1 MQKGKISNDVEEVKK
16 PQEQFEDRRILDE
29 LKNSYL
35 NYAMSVIV
43 SRALP
48 DVRDG
53 LKPSQ
58 RRILVAMNDLNLG
71 PRSKHRKCAKI
82 VGDTGG
88 NYHPHGD
95 QATYGTLVRLGQE
108 WSMRYLLIDP
118 QGNFG
123 SIDSDPPAAMR
134 YTEARMAAPAM
145 DMLEDINHDTVDFVP
160 NYDETRQEP
169 TVLPSK
175 FPNLLVNGSTGIAVG
190 MATNIPPH
198 NIGEVCDA
206 LLLVIEDPNCG
217 FKDIIKRL
225 PGPDFPTGGIICG
238 RKGIMDA
245 YTTGRGHL
253 TVRGKVDIETTKRGK
268 ERILITEIPYMVVK
282 TTIVSKVADCVHN
295 NVIGEIA
302 DIRDESDRH
311 GLRIVIDL
319 KKDTDPEI
327 VLNKLYRYTPLQST
341 FAIAN
346 IALVN
351 DRPETLNI
359 KEMLD
364 RFIDHRKIVVRRRSM
379 FLLKRC
385 RNRAHILEGLILAVS
400 DIDEI
405 IELIKKSPDTPTAKL
420 NLMGKPLRLAELA
433 TLKEILPKAFVKE
446 KSKGEH
452 FLTGPQADAILTMQL
467 QRLTGLEM
475 EKLAREYAEV
485 TEQIEGYEAILASDR
500 VLLDIIREDI
510 YEIKEKYG
518 DARRTKI
525 TTKAEQLAVED
536 LIAEEE
542 VIVTVS
548 HSGYVKRMP
557 IDTYRKQARGGRGII
572 GSDTKEGDFIE
583 HLFVASTHDYLLIF
597 TNRGKCY
604 WLKVYDV
611 PSMSRQSKGRNIV
624 NLLNLGNQQIASI
637 INVSTFGGE
646 DEEDTQQRQLIMA
659 TKNGLVK
666 KTKLSA
672 YSNPR
677 TTGVIAINLDPND
690 DLIGVSLT
698 TGADHIILGTRD
710 GMTIRFDESQVR
722 SMGRASR
729 GVKGIKLRTGDVVV
743 GMVIVEEKA
752 ALFTVCENGYGKRTG
767 LENYRPQSRGGVGL
781 KNIKTTARNGKVVA
795 LEAVQNKDDLM
806 LITAQGMVIRT
817 GLDQIRSIG
826 RNTQGVRL
834 IKLKAGDTLVAAE
847 KIAAEDANG
856 EKDKS
861 RNNQES
867 QPKSEANGEPEPID
881 DELDEPESKPTHNLE
896 PKPKHNPKPKS
907 KSEPKAKKIS
917 KTKPKLE
924 LKSKDRRKSGKRTS
938 ELAN

>member
-1 MQKGKISNDVEEVKK
+1 MKEAKKI
-16 PQEQFEDRRILDE
+16 QEQFEDMRILDE

-58 RRILVAMNDLNLG
+58 RRILVAMNDLSLG

-108 WSMRYLLIDP
+108 WNMRYTLIDP

-134 YTEARMAAPAM
+134 YTEARMASPAM
-145 DMLEDINHDTVDFVP
+145 EMLEDLKHETVDFIP
-160 NYDETRQEP
+160 NYDETRMEP

-198 NIGEVCDA
+198 NIAEVCDA
-206 LLLVIEDPNCG
+206 LLLVIKDPDCG
-217 FKDIIKRL
+217 FKDIMKCL

-253 TVRGKVDIETTKRGK
+253 TVRGKVEVETNKRGR
-268 ERILITEIPYMVVK
+268 ERIVITEIPYMVVK
-282 TTIVSKVADCVHN
+282 TTIVSKIAECVHN
-295 NVIGEIA
+295 NTLPEVA
-302 DIRDESDRH
+302 DVRDESDRR
-311 GLRIVIDL
+311 GLRVVVDL
-319 KKDTDPEI
+319 KRDADADI
-327 VLNKLYRYTPLQST
+327 ALNKIYRYTPLQNT
-341 FAIAN
+341 YAIAN
-346 IALVN
+346 ISLVN
-351 DRPETLNI
+351 NRPETLNI
-359 KEMLD
+359 KEMLNY
-364 RFIDHRKIVVRRRSM
+364 FIDHRKVVIRRRTR

-405 IELIKKSPDTPTAKL
+405 IDLIKKSPDAPTAKL
-420 NLMGKPLRLAELA
+420 NLMKKPLRLAELA
-433 TLKEILPKAFVKE
+433 TLKKILPKSFLKE
-446 KSKGEH
+446 KSKGKH

-467 QRLTGLEM
+467 QRLTGLEI
-475 EKLAREYAEV
+475 EKLAKEYAELV
-485 TEQIEGYEAILASDR
+485 EQIEGYESILASSAI
-500 VLLDIIREDI
+500 LMDIIREDI
-510 YEIKEKYG
+510 YEIREKYG
-518 DARRTKI
+518 DARRTQI
-525 TTKAEQLAVED
+525 TASAEQFADED

-548 HSGYVKRMP
+548 HGGYVKRLP
-557 IDTYRKQARGGRGII
+557 IDTYRRQARGGRGII
-572 GSDTKEGDFIE
+572 GSDTKEGDFIK
-583 HLFVASTHDYLLIF
+583 HLFIASTHDYLLIF

-604 WLKVYDV
+604 WLKVYDI
-611 PSMSRQSKGRNIV
+611 PSMSRQSKGRNVV
-624 NLLNLGNQQIASI
+624 NLLKLGSQQIASI
-637 INVSTFGGE
+637 INVSSFD
-646 DEEDTQQRQLIMA
+646 DEEDVEPRQLVMA
-659 TKNGLVK
+659 TKNGVIK

-672 YSNPR
+672 YGNPR
-677 TTGVIAINLDPND
+677 ATGVIAINLDPND
-690 DLIGVSLT
+690 DLIDVALT
-698 TGADHIILGTRD
+698 TGSDHIILGTRD
-710 GMTIRFDESQVR
+710 GMTIRFDESQAR

-729 GVKGIKLRTGDVVV
+729 GVRGIKLRSGDAVV

-767 LENYRPQSRGGVGL
+767 LENYRSQSRGGVGL
-781 KNIKTTARNGKVVA
+781 KNIKTSTRNGKVVA
-795 LEAVQNKDDLM
+795 LKAVQNMDDLM
-806 LITAQGMVIRT
+806 MITGNGMIIRT

-834 IKLKAGDTLVAAE
+834 INLKPSDKLVAAE
-847 KIAAEDANG
+847 KIVSEEADNR
-856 EKDKS
+856 K
-861 RNNQES
+861 NNS
-867 QPKSEANGEPEPID
+867 NNSN
-881 DELDEPESKPTHNLE
+881 SK
-896 PKPKHNPKPKS
+896 
-907 KSEPKAKKIS
+907 PKAKTKKAS
-917 KTKPKLE
+917 RTKSKPKTKPKTA
-924 LKSKDRRKSGKRTS
+924 KKTKKKKRKS
-938 ELAN
+938 

>member
-1 MQKGKISNDVEEVKK
+1 LHTKFKFQYGQELMKEIKK
-16 PQEQFEDRRILDE
+16 PQERFEDMRILDE

-95 QATYGTLVRLGQE
+95 QATYGTLVRMGQD
-108 WSMRYLLIDP
+108 WNMRYTLIDP

-123 SIDSDPPAAMR
+123 SIDADPPAAMR

-145 DMLEDINHDTVDFVP
+145 HILEDIEYDTVDFVP
-160 NYDETRQEP
+160 NYDETRTEP

-175 FPNLLVNGSTGIAVG
+175 FPNLMVNGSTGIAVG

-198 NIGEVCDA
+198 NIVEVCDA
-206 LLLVIEDPNCG
+206 LLMVINDPNCG
-217 FKDIIKRL
+217 FKDIMKVL

-238 RKGIMDA
+238 RKGIVDA
-245 YTTGRGHL
+245 YTTGKGHL
-253 TVRGKVDIETTKRGK
+253 TLRGNAEIEETKKGK
-268 ERILITEIPYMVVK
+268 DRIVITEIPYMVIK
-282 TTIVSKVADCVHN
+282 TAIVSRIAECVHN
-295 NVIGEIA
+295 DTILEIA
-302 DIRDESDRH
+302 DVRDESDRH
-311 GLRIVIDL
+311 GLRIVVEL
-319 KKDTDPEI
+319 KKDADAEI
-327 VLNKLYRYTPLQST
+327 ALNKLYQYTPLQTT

-351 DRPETLNI
+351 NRPETLNI
-359 KEMLD
+359 RQMLD
-364 RFIDHRKIVVRRRSM
+364 CFIDHRKIVVRRRST

-400 DIDEI
+400 SIDEI
-405 IELIKKSPDTPTAKL
+405 IDLIKKSPDAPTAKW
-420 NLMGKPLRLAELA
+420 NLMQKPLRLTESA
-433 TLKEILPKAFVKE
+433 TLRKLLPKAFVKE
-446 KSKGEH
+446 KSKSKH

-475 EKLAREYAEV
+475 EKLAKEYTEI

-500 VLLDIIREDI
+500 VLLDVIREDI
-510 YEIKEKYG
+510 YEVKEKYR
-518 DARRTKI
+518 DERRTKI
-525 TTKAEQLAVED
+525 AAKAEQFDVED

-542 VIVTVS
+542 VIVTIS
-548 HSGYVKRMP
+548 HDGYIKRMP
-557 IDTYRKQARGGRGII
+557 IDTYRRQARGGVGII

-604 WLKVYDV
+604 WLRVYDV

-624 NLLNLGNQQIASI
+624 NLLKLGDQKIASV
-637 INVSTFGGE
+637 INVHKLDSETE
-646 DEEDTQQRQLIMA
+646 DQDEQHQLVMA

-677 TTGVIAINLDPND
+677 STGVIAINLDPND
-690 DLIGVSLT
+690 DLIGVMLT
-698 TGADHIILGTRD
+698 TGKDHIVLGTRE

-729 GVKGIKLRTGDVVV
+729 GVKGIKLRPGDAVV

-752 ALFTVCENGYGKRTG
+752 SLFTVCENGYGKRTG
-767 LENYRPQSRGGVGL
+767 FESYRPQSRGGVGL
-781 KNIKTTARNGKVVA
+781 KNIKTSARNGKVVA
-795 LEAVQNKDDLM
+795 LNAVQNKDDLM
-806 LITAQGMVIRT
+806 MITANGMIIRT
-817 GLDQIRSIG
+817 GLDQVRSIG

-834 IKLKAGDTLVAAE
+834 IKLKADDKLVAAE
-847 KIAAEDANG
+847 KIAAE
-856 EKDKS
+856 
-861 RNNQES
+861 
-867 QPKSEANGEPEPID
+867 EADQKEAQN
-881 DELDEPESKPTHNLE
+881 
-896 PKPKHNPKPKS
+896 S
-907 KSEPKAKKIS
+907 KSE
-917 KTKPKLE
+917 TRN
-924 LKSKDRRKSGKRTS
+924 KSQ
-938 ELAN
+938 

>member
-1 MQKGKISNDVEEVKK
+1 MKEIEK
-16 PQEQFEDRRILDE
+16 PQERFEDMRILDE

-82 VGDTGG
+82 VGDTSG

-95 QATYGTLVRLGQE
+95 QATYGTLVRMGQD
-108 WSMRYLLIDP
+108 WNMRYTLIDP

-123 SIDSDPPAAMR
+123 SIDADPPAAMR

-145 DMLEDINHDTVDFVP
+145 HILEDIEYDTVDFVP
-160 NYDETRQEP
+160 NYDETRTEP

-198 NIGEVCDA
+198 NIVEVCDA
-206 LLLVIEDPNCG
+206 LLMVIEDPNCG
-217 FKDIIKRL
+217 FKDIMKVL

-238 RKGIMDA
+238 KKGIADA
-245 YTTGRGHL
+245 YTTGKGHL
-253 TVRGKVDIETTKRGK
+253 TVRGKAEIETTKKGK
-268 ERILITEIPYMVVK
+268 DRIVITEIPYMVIK
-282 TTIVSKVADCVHN
+282 TAIVSKIAECVHN
-295 NVIGEIA
+295 DTIAEIA
-302 DIRDESDRH
+302 DVRDESDRH
-311 GLRIVIDL
+311 GLRIVVEL
-319 KKDTDPEI
+319 KKDADAEI
-327 VLNKLYRYTPLQST
+327 ALNKLYRYSPLQTT

-351 DRPETLNI
+351 NRPETLNI
-359 KEMLD
+359 RQMLD
-364 RFIDHRKIVVRRRSM
+364 CFIEHRKVVIRRRST
-379 FLLKRC
+379 FLLRRC

-405 IELIKKSPDTPTAKL
+405 IDLIKKSPDAPTAKW
-420 NLMGKPLRLAELA
+420 NLMQKPLRLAESAAIRKL
-433 TLKEILPKAFVKE
+433 LPKEFIKE
-446 KSKGEH
+446 KGKSKN

-467 QRLTGLEM
+467 QRLTGLEI
-475 EKLAREYAEV
+475 EKLAREYTEV

-500 VLLDIIREDI
+500 VLLDIIREDV
-510 YEIKEKYG
+510 YEIKEKYR
-518 DARRTKI
+518 DERRTKI
-525 TTKAEQLAVED
+525 AAKAEQLDVED

-548 HSGYVKRMP
+548 HDGYVKRMP
-557 IDTYRKQARGGRGII
+557 IDTYRRQGRGGRGII
-572 GSDTKEGDFIE
+572 GSETKEGDFIK

-597 TNRGKCY
+597 TNRGRCY
-604 WLKVYDV
+604 WLRVYDV

-624 NLLNLGNQQIASI
+624 NLLNLGDQQIASI
-637 INVSTFGGE
+637 ISVSSFGEEGE
-646 DEEDTQQRQLIMA
+646 EEGKGHQLVMA
-659 TKNGLVK
+659 TRNGIVK
-666 KTKLSA
+666 KTRLSA

-677 TTGVIAINLDPND
+677 ATGVIAINLDPND
-690 DLIGVSLT
+690 NLISVAMT
-698 TGADHIILGTRD
+698 TGKDHIILGTRD
-710 GMTIRFDESQVR
+710 GMTIRFDEGAVR

-729 GVKGIKLRTGDVVV
+729 GVKGIKLRAGDAVV
-743 GMVIVEEKA
+743 GMVIAQEKA

-767 LENYRPQSRGGVGL
+767 IENYRPQGRGGVGL

-795 LEAVQNKDDLM
+795 LESVQSGDDLLLM
-806 LITAQGMVIRT
+806 TAQGMVIRT
-817 GLDQIRSIG
+817 GLGEIRSIG

-834 IKLKAGDTLVAAE
+834 IKLKPGDKLVTVEKVVAE
-847 KIAAEDANG
+847 EKEEPQETNGKEKAEMEQPESDD
-856 EKDKS
+856 EVDI
-861 RNNQES
+861 ES
-867 QPKSEANGEPEPID
+867 QEPEEEVE
-881 DELDEPESKPTHNLE
+881 DEPEEEVEEEPEDEPESKP
-896 PKPKHNPKPKS
+896 
-907 KSEPKAKKIS
+907 KAKK
-917 KTKPKLE
+917 KEKGGK
-924 LKSKDRRKSGKRTS
+924 KRKGK
-938 ELAN
+938 

>member
-1 MQKGKISNDVEEVKK
+1 MKKARSFQEKFEEMQ
-16 PQEQFEDRRILDE
+16 ILEE

-82 VGDTGG
+82 VGDTSG

-95 QATYGTLVRLGQE
+95 QATYGTLVRLGQD
-108 WSMRYLLIDP
+108 WNMRYPLIDP

-123 SIDSDPPAAMR
+123 SIDADPPAAMR

-160 NYDETRQEP
+160 NYDETRMEP

-198 NIGEVCDA
+198 NIAEVCDA
-206 LLLVIEDPNCG
+206 LLVVINDPKCG
-217 FKDIIKRL
+217 FKDIMKCL

-238 RKGIMDA
+238 KKGITDA
-245 YTTGRGHL
+245 YTTGKGHL
-253 TVRGKVDIETTKRGK
+253 TVRGQVNIEVSKRGK
-268 ERILITEIPYMVVK
+268 ERIVITEIPYMVVK
-282 TTIVSKVADCVHN
+282 TTVVSKIAECVQKGQ
-295 NVIGEIA
+295 ISEIA
-302 DIRDESDRH
+302 DVRDESDRH
-311 GLRIVIDL
+311 GLRIVVDL
-319 KKDTDPEI
+319 RKDADAEI
-327 VLNKLYRYTPLQST
+327 ALNKLYNYTPLQTT

-351 DRPETLNI
+351 NRPETLNI
-359 KEMLD
+359 KQMLECY
-364 RFIDHRKIVVRRRSM
+364 IEHRKTVIRRRSR

-420 NLMGKPLRLAELA
+420 NLMKKPLCLAEVQ
-433 TLKEILPKAFVKE
+433 TLREILPKAFIKQ
-446 KSKGEH
+446 KSKGKH

-475 EKLAREYAEV
+475 KKIAREY
-485 TEQIEGYEAILASDR
+485 TGLIEQIEGYEAILADER
-500 VLLDIIREDI
+500 VLLDVIREDI
-510 YEIKEKYG
+510 YEIKERYG
-518 DARRTKI
+518 DKRRTKI
-525 TTKAEQLAVED
+525 TAKIEEFDIED

-557 IDTYRKQARGGRGII
+557 LDTYRKQGRGGKGII
-572 GSDTKEGDFIE
+572 GSVTKEGDFIE
-583 HLFVASTHDYLLIF
+583 HLFTASTHDYLLIF

-604 WLKVYDV
+604 WLKVYDI

-624 NLLNLGNQQIASI
+624 NLLKLGSQQIASI
-637 INVSTFGGE
+637 INVSSFDGE
-646 DEEDTQQRQLIMA
+646 GQPERQLVMA

-666 KTKLSA
+666 KTRLAA
-672 YSNPR
+672 YGNPR
-677 TTGVIAINLDPND
+677 SSGVIAINLDPND
-690 DLIGVSLT
+690 DLISVALT
-698 TGADHIILGTRD
+698 TGSNYIILGTRE
-710 GMTIRFDESQVR
+710 GMTICFSEEEVR

-729 GVKGIKLRTGDVVV
+729 GVRGIKLRPGDAVV

-752 ALFTVCENGYGKRTG
+752 SLFTVCENGYGKRTG
-767 LENYRPQSRGGVGL
+767 IENYRPQGRGGVGL
-781 KNIKTTARNGKVVA
+781 KNIKTSTRNGKVVA
-795 LEAVQNKDDLM
+795 LEAVRNNDDLM
-806 LITAQGMVIRT
+806 LITAQGMIIRT

-834 IKLKAGDTLVAAE
+834 IKLKPGDKLVAAE
-847 KIAAEDANG
+847 KIAPEEEG
-856 EKDKS
+856 PVRREKDATRANSEKRPGNNRNPGASSGRNAQTNSGSKSKKKAKS
-861 RNNQES
+861 R
-867 QPKSEANGEPEPID
+867 PKGK
-881 DELDEPESKPTHNLE
+881 SKSR
-896 PKPKHNPKPKS
+896 PKS
-907 KSEPKAKKIS
+907 KTRKKSPARPKRI
-917 KTKPKLE
+917 
-924 LKSKDRRKSGKRTS
+924 SGKKKR
-938 ELAN
+938 

>member
-1 MQKGKISNDVEEVKK
+1 MKETEK
-16 PQEQFEDRRILDE
+16 PQEQFEDMRILDE

-95 QATYGTLVRLGQE
+95 QATYGTLVRLGQD
-108 WSMRYLLIDP
+108 WNMRYPLIDP

-134 YTEARMAAPAM
+134 YTEARMAAPATE
-145 DMLEDINHDTVDFVP
+145 MLEDIRYETVDFVP
-160 NYDETRQEP
+160 NYDETRMEP

-190 MATNIPPH
+190 MATNIAPH
-198 NIGEVCDA
+198 NVREVCDA
-206 LLLVIEDPNCG
+206 LLLVIDEPNCG

-238 RKGIMDA
+238 RKGIMEA

-253 TVRGKVDIETTKRGK
+253 MVRGKVEVESNKKGRD
-268 ERILITEIPYMVVK
+268 RIIVTEIPYMVVK
-282 TTIVSKVADCVHN
+282 TTIVSKIAECVQN
-295 NVIGEIA
+295 GTLPEVS
-302 DIRDESDRH
+302 DVRDESDRH
-311 GLRIVIDL
+311 GLRIVVEL
-319 KKDTDPEI
+319 KRDADPEI
-327 VLNKLYRYTPLQST
+327 ALNKLYRYTPLQST

-351 DRPETLNI
+351 NKPETLNI
-359 KEMLD
+359 REMLNH
-364 RFIDHRKIVVRRRSM
+364 FIEHRRVVIRRRSR

-385 RNRAHILEGLILAVS
+385 LNRAHILEGLILAVS

-405 IELIKKSPDTPTAKL
+405 IDLIKQSPDAPTAKL
-420 NLMGKPLRLAELA
+420 NLMKKPLRLVELA
-433 TLKEILPKAFVKE
+433 TLRKILPESFVE
-446 KSKGEH
+446 EMSQGEH

-467 QRLTGLEM
+467 QRLTGLEI
-475 EKLAREYAEV
+475 EKLAHEYAELI
-485 TEQIEGYEAILASDR
+485 EQIEGYEAILGNDQI
-500 VLLDIIREDI
+500 LLDIIREDI
-510 YEIKEKYG
+510 HEIQEKYG

-525 TTKAEQLAVED
+525 AAQAEQLDVED

-548 HSGYVKRMP
+548 HSGYVKRLP
-557 IDTYRKQARGGRGII
+557 IDTYRRQGRGGRGII
-572 GSDTKEGDFIE
+572 GSDTKEGDFIK

-624 NLLNLGNQQIASI
+624 NLLNLGNQQVASI
-637 INVSTFGGE
+637 INVSSFDDDGQDGPH
-646 DEEDTQQRQLIMA
+646 RQLVMA
-659 TKNGLVK
+659 TKNGIVK

-672 YSNPR
+672 YGNPR
-677 TTGVIAINLDPND
+677 ASGVIAINLDPND

-698 TGADHIILGTRD
+698 NGSNHIILGTRD
-710 GMTIRFDESQVR
+710 GMTIRFGEDQVR
-722 SMGRASR
+722 SMGRASH
-729 GVKGIKLRTGDVVV
+729 GVRGIKLRPGDAVV

-767 LENYRPQSRGGVGL
+767 LDSYRSQSRGGLGL
-781 KNIKTTARNGKVVA
+781 KNIKTSSRNGKVVA
-795 LEAVQNKDDLM
+795 LKAVQGKDDLM
-806 LITAQGMVIRT
+806 MITANGMIIRT

-834 IKLKAGDTLVAAE
+834 INLKEGDKLVAAE
-847 KIAAEDANG
+847 KIVAEEAQNG
-856 EKDKS
+856 GSSNGKGGPNGKS
-861 RNNQES
+861 NT
-867 QPKSEANGEPEPID
+867 KSEPEA
-881 DELDEPESKPTHNLE
+881 ELELELEAEAESEPESESTE
-896 PKPKHNPKPKS
+896 
-907 KSEPKAKKIS
+907 EAD
-917 KTKPKLE
+917 E
-924 LKSKDRRKSGKRTS
+924 Q
-938 ELAN
+938 

>member
-1 MQKGKISNDVEEVKK
+1 MKEVKK
-16 PQEQFEDRRILDE
+16 TQEQFEDMHILDE

-108 WSMRYLLIDP
+108 WNMRYPLIDP

-123 SIDSDPPAAMR
+123 SIDADPPAAMR

-145 DMLEDINHDTVDFVP
+145 EMLEDIKHDTVDFVP
-160 NYDETRQEP
+160 NYDETREEP

-190 MATNIPPH
+190 MATSIPPH
-198 NIGEVCDA
+198 NIAEICDA
-206 LLLVIEDPNCG
+206 LLLVIEDPDCG
-217 FKDIIKRL
+217 FKDIMKVL

-238 RKGIMDA
+238 KKGIIEA

-268 ERILITEIPYMVVK
+268 ERIVITEIPYMVVK
-282 TTIVSKVADCVHN
+282 TTIVSKIAACVHN
-295 NVIGEIA
+295 NSLPEIA

-311 GLRIVIDL
+311 GLRIVVDL
-319 KKDTDPEI
+319 KKDAEVEI
-327 VLNKLYRYTPLQST
+327 VLNKLYRYTSLQST

-346 IALVN
+346 IALVDN
-351 DRPETLNI
+351 RPETLNI
-359 KEMLD
+359 REMLD
-364 RFIDHRKIVVRRRSM
+364 CFIDHRKEVVRRRSR

-405 IELIKKSPDTPTAKL
+405 IDLIKKSADTPTAKL
-420 NLMGKPLRLAELA
+420 NLMKKPLRLAELA
-433 TLKEILPKAFVKE
+433 TLKKILPKAFVKE
-446 KSKGEH
+446 KSKGKH

-475 EKLAREYAEV
+475 EKLAKEYADLS
-485 TEQIEGYEAILASDR
+485 EQIEGYEAVLANEEL
-500 VLLDIIREDI
+500 LLDIIREDI
-510 YEIKEKYG
+510 YEIKEKHG

-525 TTKAEQLAVED
+525 TAKVEQLDVED

-548 HSGYVKRMP
+548 HSGYVKRLP
-557 IDTYRKQARGGRGII
+557 IDTYRRQARGGRGII
-572 GSDTKEGDFIE
+572 GSVTKEGDFVE

-624 NLLNLGNQQIASI
+624 NLLKLGNQQVASI
-637 INVSTFGGE
+637 INVSSFDGE
-646 DEEDTQQRQLIMA
+646 GEEEGPRQLVMA

-672 YSNPR
+672 YGNPR
-677 TTGVIAINLDPND
+677 STGVIAINLDPTD
-690 DLIGVSLT
+690 DLIGVALT
-698 TGADHIILGTRD
+698 TGEDHIVLGTRD
-710 GMTIRFDESQVR
+710 GMTIRFEESQVR

-729 GVKGIKLRTGDVVV
+729 GVRGIKLRSGDAVVD
-743 GMVIVEEKA
+743 MVIVEEKA

-795 LEAVQNKDDLM
+795 LKAVQGKDDLVM
-806 LITAQGMVIRT
+806 ITATGMIIRT

-834 IKLKAGDTLVAAE
+834 IKLKPGDKLVAAE
-847 KIAAEDANG
+847 KIVAEDANNRKNNSG
-856 EKDKS
+856 TNKKPQSKPKAKAKS
-861 RNNQES
+861 K
-867 QPKSEANGEPEPID
+867 PKSK
-881 DELDEPESKPTHNLE
+881 LKLKS
-896 PKPKHNPKPKS
+896 KPKS
-907 KSEPKAKKIS
+907 KSKAKKKSS
-917 KTKPKLE
+917 KK
-924 LKSKDRRKSGKRTS
+924 RRK
-938 ELAN
+938 L

>member
-1 MQKGKISNDVEEVKK
+1 MKDIEKT
-16 PQEQFEDRRILDE
+16 PEQFEDMRILDE

-95 QATYGTLVRLGQE
+95 QATYGTLVRLGQD
-108 WSMRYLLIDP
+108 WNMRYPLVDP

-134 YTEARMAAPAM
+134 YTEARMASPAT
-145 DMLEDINHDTVDFVP
+145 DMLEDIRYETVDFVP
-160 NYDETRQEP
+160 NYDETRMEP
-169 TVLPSK
+169 MVLPSK

-190 MATNIPPH
+190 MATNIPP
-198 NIGEVCDA
+198 NNVREVCEA
-206 LLLVIEDPNCG
+206 LLLVIDEPNCG

-245 YTTGRGHL
+245 YSTGRGHL
-253 TVRGKVDIETTKRGK
+253 MVRGKVDIETSKKGRD
-268 ERILITEIPYMVVK
+268 RIVITEIPYMVVK
-282 TTIVSKVADCVHN
+282 TTIVSKIAECVQN
-295 NVIGEIA
+295 NTLPEVS
-302 DIRDESDRH
+302 DVRDESDRH
-311 GLRIVIDL
+311 GLRIVVDL
-319 KKDTDPEI
+319 KKDADAEI
-327 VLNKLYRYTPLQST
+327 ALNKLYRYTPLQST

-351 DRPETLNI
+351 NKPETLNI
-359 KEMLD
+359 REMLD
-364 RFIDHRKIVVRRRSM
+364 CFIEHRKTVIRRRSR

-400 DIDEI
+400 DIDDI
-405 IELIKKSPDTPTAKL
+405 IDLIKKSPDAPTAKL
-420 NLMGKPLRLAELA
+420 NLMKKPLRLAELA
-433 TLKEILPKAFVKE
+433 TLKKILPEAFIRE
-446 KSKGEH
+446 KSQGEH

-467 QRLTGLEM
+467 QRLTGLEI
-475 EKLAREYAEV
+475 EKLAKEYAELI
-485 TEQIEGYEAILASDR
+485 EQIEGYEAILADER
-500 VLLDIIREDI
+500 ILLDIIREDI
-510 YEIKEKYG
+510 HEIKDKYG

-525 TTKAEQLAVED
+525 TAQAEQLAVED

-548 HSGYVKRMP
+548 HGGYVKRLP

-572 GSDTKEGDFIE
+572 GSDIREGDFIK
-583 HLFVASTHDYLLIF
+583 HLFIASTHDYLLIF

-604 WLKVYDV
+604 WLKVYDI

-624 NLLNLGNQQIASI
+624 NLLNLGNQQVASI
-637 INVSTFGGE
+637 INVSSFD
-646 DEEDTQQRQLIMA
+646 DEGKDAPQRQLVMA
-659 TKNGLVK
+659 TKNGIIK
-666 KTKLSA
+666 KTRLSA
-672 YSNPR
+672 YGNPR
-677 TTGVIAINLDPND
+677 ASGVIAINLDPND
-690 DLIGVSLT
+690 DLIGVALT
-698 TGADHIILGTRD
+698 TGKDDIILGTRD
-710 GMTIRFDESQVR
+710 GMTIRFGEDQVR

-729 GVKGIKLRTGDVVV
+729 GVRGIKLRSGDAVV

-767 LENYRPQSRGGVGL
+767 LENYRVQSRGGVGL
-781 KNIKTTARNGKVVA
+781 KNIKTSSRNGKVVA
-795 LEAVQNKDDLM
+795 LKAVQSKDDLM
-806 LITAQGMVIRT
+806 MITAHGMIIRT

-834 IKLKAGDTLVAAE
+834 IKLKEGDKLVAAE
-847 KIAAEDANG
+847 KIVSEEADNSRISSNG
-856 EKDKS
+856 KDNS
-861 RNNQES
+861 RS
-867 QPKSEANGEPEPID
+867 KPET
-881 DELDEPESKPTHNLE
+881 EGGPESNGKKKTH
-896 PKPKHNPKPKS
+896 K
-907 KSEPKAKKIS
+907 
-917 KTKPKLE
+917 
-924 LKSKDRRKSGKRTS
+924 
-938 ELAN
+938 

>member
-1 MQKGKISNDVEEVKK
+1 MKETNKS
-16 PQEQFEDRRILDE
+16 QEQFEDMRILDE

-58 RRILVAMNDLNLG
+58 RRILVAMHDLNLG

-82 VGDTGG
+82 VGDTSG

-95 QATYGTLVRLGQE
+95 QATYGTLVRMGQD
-108 WSMRYLLIDP
+108 WAMRYTLIDP

-145 DMLEDINHDTVDFVP
+145 EMLEDIRYETVDFVP
-160 NYDETRQEP
+160 NYDETRMEP

-198 NIGEVCDA
+198 NIREVCDA
-206 LLLVIEDPNCG
+206 LLLVIDEPGCG
-217 FKDIIKRL
+217 FKDIMKRL

-238 RKGIMDA
+238 RKGILDA
-245 YTTGRGHL
+245 YSTGRGHL
-253 TVRGKVDIETTKRGK
+253 TVRGKISIESSKRGRD
-268 ERILITEIPYMVVK
+268 RIIVTEIPYMVVK
-282 TTIVSKVADCVHN
+282 TTIVSKIAECVQNNTLPEVADV
-295 NVIGEIA
+295 
-302 DIRDESDRH
+302 RDESDRH
-311 GLRIVIDL
+311 GLRIVVDL
-319 KKDTDPEI
+319 KKDADPDI
-327 VLNKLYRYTPLQST
+327 ALNKLYRYTPLQTT

-346 IALVN
+346 IALVDN
-351 DRPETLNI
+351 RPEVLNI
-359 KEMLD
+359 RQMLD
-364 RFIDHRKIVVRRRSM
+364 GFIEHRKTVIRRRSR
-379 FLLKRC
+379 FLLRRC

-405 IELIKKSPDTPTAKL
+405 IDLIKKSPDAPTAKL
-420 NLMGKPLRLAELA
+420 NLMKKPLHLAELA
-433 TLKEILPKAFVKE
+433 TLKKILSEAFIKE

-467 QRLTGLEM
+467 QRLTGLEI
-475 EKLAREYAEV
+475 EKLAREYAELI
-485 TEQIEGYEAILASDR
+485 EQIEGYEAILASDR

-510 YEIKEKYG
+510 HEIKEKYG

-525 TTKAEQLAVED
+525 AAQAEQFDVED

-548 HSGYVKRMP
+548 HSGYVKRLP
-557 IDTYRKQARGGRGII
+557 IDTYRRQARGGRGII
-572 GSDTKEGDFIE
+572 GSDIKEGDFIK
-583 HLFVASTHDYLLIF
+583 HLFIASTHDYLLIF

-624 NLLNLGNQQIASI
+624 NLLNLGSQQIASI
-637 INVSTFGGE
+637 INVSSFDSE
-646 DEEDTQQRQLIMA
+646 DDQDKPQRQLLMA

-666 KTKLSA
+666 KTRLSA
-672 YSNPR
+672 YGNPR
-677 TTGVIAINLDPND
+677 ASGVIAINLDPND
-690 DLIGVSLT
+690 DLIGVALT
-698 TGADHIILGTRD
+698 TGSDHVVLGTRD
-710 GMTIRFDESQVR
+710 GMTIRFDEGQVR

-729 GVKGIKLRTGDVVV
+729 GVRGIKLRPADAVV

-767 LENYRPQSRGGVGL
+767 LENYRIQSRGGVGL
-781 KNIKTTARNGKVVA
+781 KNIKTSSRNGKVVA
-795 LEAVQNKDDLM
+795 LKAVQAKDDLM
-806 LITAQGMVIRT
+806 MITAQGMIIRT

-834 IKLKAGDTLVAAE
+834 INLKQSDKLVAAE
-847 KIAAEDANG
+847 KIVSE
-856 EKDKS
+856 
-861 RNNQES
+861 
-867 QPKSEANGEPEPID
+867 EANNGAG
-881 DELDEPESKPTHNLE
+881 
-896 PKPKHNPKPKS
+896 KS
-907 KSEPKAKKIS
+907 NGNGNSNGKGNSNGNKK
-917 KTKPKLE
+917 E
-924 LKSKDRRKSGKRTS
+924 GKK
-938 ELAN
+938 